1 MSEDLTHEEESA
13 PKEEGAVPT
22 EEEEEL
28 AIDDLGIDLDSLK
41 MPSSYVL
48 GKPNKKA
55 ELNTSNKRPVGR
67 PKEEDEGL
75 FAWCEQFSYAP
86 GIDYLQLHRLHPK
99 LWEGVNIGGFIED
112 IYEPIDEHWLA
123 DRWGGGNY
131 SLTSYQRDASGR
143 TRKTKTKTIEI
154 SGVPRNFMG
163 EDGKLHP
170 LPSYNSKRS
179 NSMRSSDV
187 LRRRM
192 GIGRFKRSNEW
203 DDEFDPQPQPQRKNV
218 DAPLADAGQ
227 LYKTL
232 QDTKKSET
240 EALGV
245 LREAQKDVHEQMQ
258 RTSQQQ
264 NDMYKTLLEQQKEEL
279 NRVRQEQRHSAESS
293 SAPFR
298 EMLQLVMNQTSN
310 GSSRDSLE
318 ALRAAHEN
326 AINSISK
333 ENARHIQ
340 ELRGAHDQRYNLV
353 VDELNRQ
360 RASYT
365 SDIERVR
372 NDYLEKERQASQE
385 ANRLR
390 LEYTDKEKSAREEA
404 FRQYQAQLEILR
416 SQSSEMRERQRD
428 EIASLSREKNETV
441 TALRQDLTEM
451 RTALLQKDHENRT
464 TLLERENS
472 IRTEYLER
480 ENKLH
485 RQIDK
490 LESGHKSD
498 LLSYKSELKE
508 EFEERYRLREK
519 QLKESFEVKLESV
532 RQTTQAEQKLAEDR
546 TRMLSEA
553 ERRDKETQKA
563 ILENTASSKE
573 ALFEMRVQDLTRR
586 LKDAEKVNASNFAPE
601 SNDPFEQL
609 EKLTQIKEKLKSHGF
624 ISEDGDKTS
633 SDDEEKPKDFL
644 GKVMHYGPQILGP
657 ILERV
662 DQATSTAQ
670 QQALQLQQQETSRQ
684 QETIMRSREEAL
696 RQQQQVLAEQRLR
709 EDRQAQ
715 IKARQESLLEL
726 RRQREDR
733 FKAEETQK
741 KLQEESQRLRE
752 NRAPV
757 DQTPTEVVEEATEVV
772 EAPTEVVEGPTEVVE
787 HLTETEGDGEM
798 EGYSKV
804 SEFISASLKDNK
816 PVNKAAGEI
825 RLAKTMGMFKRE
837 HLQSILSMP
846 FEDLVENLSQTQPSL
861 RTPRARKY
869 MKELLDKLR

>member
-13 PKEEGAVPT
+13 PKEEV
-22 EEEEEL
+22 EEEEL
-28 AIDDLGIDLDSLK
+28 AIDDLGIDLASLK
-41 MPSSYVL
+41 MPSSFVL

-55 ELNTSNKRPVGR
+55 ELNSSDKRPVGR

-99 LWEGVNIGGFIED
+99 LWDGINIGGFIED

-143 TRKTKTKTIEI
+143 TRKTKNKTVEI
-154 SGVPRNFMG
+154 SGVPRQFMG
-163 EDGKLHP
+163 EDGKPHP
-170 LPSYNSKRS
+170 LPFHKNKRS

-192 GIGRFKRSNEW
+192 GIGRFKRSSENQWE
-203 DDEFDPQPQPQRKNV
+203 DEFEPQPQPQRKNV
-218 DAPLADAGQ
+218 DAPLADAGH

-232 QDTKKSET
+232 QEGKKSET

-245 LREAQKDVHEQMQ
+245 LREAQKDVQEQMQ
-258 RTSQQQ
+258 RTSTQQ
-264 NDMYKTLLEQQKEEL
+264 NEMYKTLLEQQKEEL
-279 NRVRQEQRHSAESS
+279 NRVREEQRHSSENS
-293 SAPFR
+293 SAPFK

-326 AINSISK
+326 AINSITK
-333 ENARHIQ
+333 ENSRHIQ

-360 RASYT
+360 RGSYS

-372 NDYLEKERQASQE
+372 NDYLEKEKSASQD

-390 LEYTDKEKSAREEA
+390 LEYSDKEKSAREEA
-404 FRQYQAQLEILR
+404 FRQYQSQLEILR
-416 SQSSEMRERQRD
+416 SQSSELRERQRD
-428 EIASLSREKNETV
+428 EIASLSRAKTEEV
-441 TALRQDLTEM
+441 TSLRQDLTEL

-464 TLLERENS
+464 SLLERENA

-498 LLSYKSELKE
+498 LLSYKSDLKS
-508 EFEERYRLREK
+508 EFEDRYGLREK
-519 QLKESFEVKLESV
+519 QLKESFDIKLDSL
-532 RQTTQAEQKLAEDR
+532 RQTFQAEQRLSEDR
-546 TRMLSEA
+546 TRILSEA
-553 ERRDKETQKA
+553 EKRDKDTQKA

-573 ALFEMRVQDLTRR
+573 ALHEMRVQDLTRR
-586 LKDAEKVNASNFAPE
+586 LKDAEKQSAAAYNPQ

-609 EKLTQIKEKLKSHGF
+609 DRLTEIKEKLKVHGF
-624 ISEDGDKTS
+624 ISEDVGDKPS
-633 SDDEEKPKDFL
+633 EDKEEEKPKDFL

-670 QQALQLQQQETSRQ
+670 QQAMQLQNDESTRQ

-696 RQQQQVLAEQRLR
+696 RQQQKVLAEQKLR

-726 RRQREDR
+726 RRQRESQI
-733 FKAEETQK
+733 KAQEAQERRQQESLKLRQSRVEPVTPMDEEPHQV
-741 KLQEESQRLRE
+741 LEE
-752 NRAPV
+752 
-757 DQTPTEVVEEATEVV
+757 PTLTVEEPTLTV
-772 EAPTEVVEGPTEVVE
+772 EEP
-787 HLTETEGDGEM
+787 DQGEDM
-798 EGYSKV
+798 DAYSKV
-804 SEFISASLKDNK
+804 ADFINTAISSGKS
-816 PVNKAAGEI
+816 VSKAAGEI
-825 RLAKTMGMFKRE
+825 RLARTMGVFKKE
-837 HLQSILSMP
+837 HLEQVLNTP
-846 FEDLVENLSQTQPSL
+846 FEELVNTLANKQPSL

-869 MKELLDKLR
+869 MKELVDTLK